1 MTDEQLYYKEITPS
15 GYGISIKIK
24 KVLFSEESKYQKIE
38 ILDSDSKLGKI
49 LTLDDLMTA
58 TEGDEYFYHEM
69 ITHIPMMNHPCPKT
83 VLVIGGGDGGTVRE
97 ILKHKTVEKVVLCEI
112 DDMVIEVSKKYLPT
126 ISCKLDDP
134 KVEIKIED
142 AIKYIKDK
150 KNMFDIILID
160 TTDPMG
166 PGVGLFTEEFYTNVK
181 DSLKEG
187 GIMVAQSE
195 SPVANEDE
203 STEIFNNIGVSYSN
217 LNDYQNAEKYLKKA
231 LELNPNLPQIY
242 LNMSDVY
249 YRQKEIAF
257 AIDCL
262 RAGEIALPE
271 NTVIPHYLARI
282 LMEDAQQDL
291 AIDELDKILE
301 LEPENYDAYYDLAR
315 IYFDMGNWEAAISNF
330 ENILE
335 FKDQNELIY
344 FYLAEAYEANDEID
358 KAISNYLKS
367 TAVNNHFHPAFKK
380 LGMLFMARGDFDD
393 AIEYFE
399 DYTKFDIP
407 DEEKETVQKLI
418 DRIKCQKGL

>member
-1 MTDEQLYYKEITPS
+1 MSENLDKALDLFKNRQYKEAIDA
-15 GYGISIKIK
+15 
-24 KVLFSEESKYQKIE
+24 FQ
-38 ILDSDSKLGKI
+38 
-49 LTLDDLMTA
+49 
-58 TEGDEYFYHEM
+58 
-69 ITHIPMMNHPCPKT
+69 
-83 VLVIGGGDGGTVRE
+83 
-97 ILKHKTVEKVVLCEI
+97 VVLE
-112 DDMVIEVSKKYLPT
+112 
-126 ISCKLDDP
+126 
-134 KVEIKIED
+134 
-142 AIKYIKDK
+142 
-150 KNMFDIILID
+150 
-160 TTDPMG
+160 
-166 PGVGLFTEEFYTNVK
+166 
-181 DSLKEG
+181 
-187 GIMVAQSE
+187 
-195 SPVANEDE
+195 NEDE
-203 STEIFNNIGVSYSN
+203 SAEIFNNIGVSYSN
-217 LNDYQNAEKYLKKA
+217 LNDYQTAEKYLKKA
-231 LELNPNLPQIY
+231 LELNPNQPQIY

>member
-203 STEIFNNIGVSYSN
+203 SKHMYA
-217 LNDYQNAEKYLKKA
+217 LLKKVFPIVSSYTSPIPTYPGGCWA
-231 LELNPNLPQIY
+231 WAFCSKDVEPLSYIDEERCEEITKQCKIY
-242 LNMSDVY
+242 NKDY
-249 YRQKEIAF
+249 HKARF
-257 AIDCL
+257 
-262 RAGEIALPE
+262 ALP
-271 NTVIPHYLARI
+271 TFL
-282 LMEDAQQDL
+282 
-291 AIDELDKILE
+291 DEM
-301 LEPENYDAYYDLAR
+301 P
-315 IYFDMGNWEAAISNF
+315 
-330 ENILE
+330 
-335 FKDQNELIY
+335 
-344 FYLAEAYEANDEID
+344 
-358 KAISNYLKS
+358 
-367 TAVNNHFHPAFKK
+367 
-380 LGMLFMARGDFDD
+380 
-393 AIEYFE
+393 
-399 DYTKFDIP
+399 
-407 DEEKETVQKLI
+407 
-418 DRIKCQKGL
+418 